1 MNLFPEQKPNAT
13 VPAGDFTELDFGAY
27 SEPSGGY
34 NQLGSIGY
42 STEQFFS
49 KWGKPNTA
57 QRKLWFHVSKNW
69 LELAHTHLEVRNDS
83 TLFLLLSSVFFL
95 FFLNRRFISIGLPYD
110 HGSKSQSRLRSR
122 CKSFHIGLGILVRV
136 STKRKF

>member
-49 KWGKPNTA
+49 KSGKPNTA

-83 TLFLLLSSVFFL
+83 TQFLLLSSVFFL

-110 HGSKSQSRLRSR
+110 HGSKSRSR
-122 CKSFHIGLGILVRV
+122 SRRESFHIGLGILVTVLMR
-136 STKRKF
+136 RKF